1 MPKKVNTSTKEK
13 TVAGRADTGTELI
26 ATVKQSTDP
35 YTVKTIMRLRN
46 GLLYVRK

>member
-1 MPKKVNTSTKEK
+1 MLSEPGVIQWLDAVRISTKEK

-35 YTVKTIMRLRN
+35 YIRSK
-46 GLLYVRK
+46 LL